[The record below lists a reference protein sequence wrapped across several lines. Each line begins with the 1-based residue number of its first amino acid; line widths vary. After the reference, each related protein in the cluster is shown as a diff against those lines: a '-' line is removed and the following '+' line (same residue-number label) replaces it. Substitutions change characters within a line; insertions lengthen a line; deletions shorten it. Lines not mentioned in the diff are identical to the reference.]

1 MKIVK
6 VSKGVYQKFADS
18 ELKLFLQDFFGKAAS
33 KEYWTILSAKGK
45 VLLFAAKNGH
55 KILGAIRLNL
65 EYKVARIGMFV
76 VAAGKRNQG
85 IGSMLLEKC
94 EQEAKKHKC
103 VKIWLHALPS
113 TPAYKFY
120 LNHGY
125 SEEARLKKH
134 LGGKSDLC
142 IMSKFI

>member
-1 MKIVK
+1 MNIVK
-6 VSKGVYQKFADS
+6 VSKGVYQKFADN
-18 ELKLFLQDFFGKAAS
+18 ELRLFLQDFFGKAVS
-33 KEYWTILSAKGK
+33 KGYWAILSAKGK
-45 VLLFAAKNGH
+45 VLLFAVKDGH
-55 KILGAIRLNL
+55 EILGAIRLNL

-76 VAAGKRNQG
+76 VAAGKRNRG
-85 IGSMLLEKC
+85 IGSMLLAKC
-94 EQEAKKHKC
+94 EQETKTRKC

-134 LGGKSDLC
+134 LGGQSDLC
-142 IMSKFI
+142 IMSKFL

>member
-1 MKIVK
+1 MKIEK
-6 VSKGVYQKFADS
+6 ISKGVYQNFADN
-18 ELKLFLQDFFGKAAS
+18 ELKSFLQGFFGKKEG
-33 KEYWTILSAKGK
+33 KEYWAILSAKGR
-45 VLLFAAKNGH
+45 VLLFAARDSH

-85 IGSMLLEKC
+85 IGSMLLAKC
-94 EQEAKKHKC
+94 EQEAKTRKC

-134 LGGKSDLC
+134 LGGKNDLC